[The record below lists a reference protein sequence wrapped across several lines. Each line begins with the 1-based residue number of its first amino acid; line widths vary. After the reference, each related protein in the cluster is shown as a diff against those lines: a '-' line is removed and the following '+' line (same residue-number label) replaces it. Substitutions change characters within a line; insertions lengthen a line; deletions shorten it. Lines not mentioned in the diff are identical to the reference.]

1 MHASLIDKSSPYLC
15 KKKYQMNHLTTQQ
28 IEDKLKHI
36 AVACPA
42 HIISEDNEV
51 NPAMM
56 FMLVYEEL
64 FFLREVPYRIKT
76 NKFLK
81 AIMEKEG
88 IGPEHIASMEMYSL
102 KAFKMS
108 RPPRP
113 SSYIILLHDSIL
125 LQIRHKTLT
134 IYYGR
139 KTDES
144 RLNQLLDFASGFKKK
159 ESKGHENKFYMVSK
173 GDFMSGFDL
182 KPFPIQKI
190 EIDLNAHYNDDFLP
204 VHNTIAEFINRKN
217 ANGLVLLHG
226 KFGTGKT
233 TYIRHLIS
241 QSKERIIYL
250 PLHLMSVLS
259 DPDFL
264 PFISDYRDSVL
275 VLEDC
280 EELLK
285 PRVLSDSTNHSL
297 VNLLNLGDGLLSD
310 ALSIKVICTFN
321 AMLKDIDQAILRKGR
336 LVARYEFGPLSSEK
350 THALLVKQGVEAP
363 NGDALTLAEIYNM
376 SSPDYSLNGVQ
387 RKLGFGNHN

>member
-1 MHASLIDKSSPYLC
+1 
-15 KKKYQMNHLTTQQ
+15 
-28 IEDKLKHI
+28 
-36 AVACPA
+36 
-42 HIISEDNEV
+42 
-51 NPAMM
+51 
-56 FMLVYEEL
+56 
-64 FFLREVPYRIKT
+64 
-76 NKFLK
+76 
-81 AIMEKEG
+81 
-88 IGPEHIASMEMYSL
+88 
-102 KAFKMS
+102 
-108 RPPRP
+108 
-113 SSYIILLHDSIL
+113 
-125 LQIRHKTLT
+125 
-134 IYYGR
+134 
-139 KTDES
+139 
-144 RLNQLLDFASGFKKK
+144 
-159 ESKGHENKFYMVSK
+159 
-173 GDFMSGFDL
+173 
-182 KPFPIQKI
+182 
-190 EIDLNAHYNDDFLP
+190 
-204 VHNTIAEFINRKN
+204 
-217 ANGLVLLHG
+217 
-226 KFGTGKT
+226 
-233 TYIRHLIS
+233 
-241 QSKERIIYL
+241 
-250 PLHLMSVLS
+250 MSVLS